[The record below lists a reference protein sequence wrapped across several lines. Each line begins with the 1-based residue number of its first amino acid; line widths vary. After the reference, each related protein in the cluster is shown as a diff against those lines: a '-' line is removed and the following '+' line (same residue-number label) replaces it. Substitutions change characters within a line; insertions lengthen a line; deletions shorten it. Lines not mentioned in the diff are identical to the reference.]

1 MISGVKIPGN
11 SLRRDIQDKLLD
23 VLGRL
28 CTLYE
33 KCAMIHKSI
42 GQGAITLDKATVVGK
57 FKCVKKSV
65 MLVGDTSTQ
74 LSAKRREQVL
84 TKLNPVFSSLGKDEF
99 PVDAKQLFGYGFEPR
114 LKLQSETANTVHQAK
129 KARKQFFRGSSP
141 RRFQVRFREQYR
153 GFQGFYRPVQGLRS
167 STPYS
172 GAEAK
177 HTTKPPGSFSAKP
190 TTSAV
195 SLLVQPSYIQVCSHI
210 CYIFPT
216 WHQLAGCNIFYL
228 LRNRSQGTLGCLN

>member
-1 MISGVKIPGN
+1 MISGVKIPGY

-65 MLVGDTSTQ
+65 MLIGDTSAQ

-99 PVDAKQLFGYGFEPR
+99 PDAAKQLFGDGFEPR
-114 LKLQSETANTVHQAK
+114 LKL
-129 KARKQFFRGSSP
+129 
-141 RRFQVRFREQYR
+141 
-153 GFQGFYRPVQGLRS
+153 
-167 STPYS
+167 
-172 GAEAK
+172 
-177 HTTKPPGSFSAKP
+177 
-190 TTSAV
+190 
-195 SLLVQPSYIQVCSHI
+195 
-210 CYIFPT
+210 
-216 WHQLAGCNIFYL
+216 
-228 LRNRSQGTLGCLN
+228 